1 MWAYIK
7 DGSIEQT
14 NNSQTRL
21 MIRGTYFPAKYAN
34 EWTVQQ
40 KKDYGVYEVVQD
52 NTNLKDDA
60 YYVNG
65 ASTFTFASDTVTLT
79 YASATAKNLADT
91 NYTQAQIDDGKA
103 PEGATTSTVAING
116 LKTTHK
122 LTIDSQAHGRLINT
136 DWYALRKADAGT
148 AVPGAVT
155 TYRAAVR
162 TAGDSMK
169 TKIDAVSDVDA
180 LAALYAYSG
189 DPLTR
194 PLGEWP
200 DPVS

>member
-14 NNSQTRL
+14 TNSQTRL
-21 MIRGTYFPAKYAN
+21 MIRGSYFPTKYAN

-52 NTNLKDDA
+52 NTNLKDGA

-79 YASATAKNLADT
+79 YATATAKKLTDTNWSQSQIDAGEAPAGADT
-91 NYTQAQIDDGKA
+91 D
-103 PEGATTSTVAING
+103 TVAIEG
-116 LKTTHK
+116 LTTKHK
-122 LTIDSQAHGRLINT
+122 SSIDSQAHGLLTGT

-148 AVPGAVT
+148 AVPSAVT

-162 TAGDSMK
+162 TAADSMK
-169 TKIDAVSDVDA
+169 TKIAAASDVDA
-180 LAALYAYSG
+180 LAALYVYTSG
-189 DPLTR
+189 TR